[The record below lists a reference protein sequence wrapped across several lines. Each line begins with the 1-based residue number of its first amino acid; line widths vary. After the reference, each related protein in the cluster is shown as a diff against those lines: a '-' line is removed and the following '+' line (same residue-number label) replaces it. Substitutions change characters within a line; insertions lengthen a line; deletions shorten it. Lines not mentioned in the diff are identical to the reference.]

1 MTVYTGYSGIGY
13 VCVIERKGGAR
24 KRGQIEGLKGRIELA
39 TPPTLVDKGSLTPHY
54 YFGPYFIV
62 LTASCCHLQLLSPI
76 AIVATI
82 AARYGY
88 CRQMWSF

>member
-1 MTVYTGYSGIGY
+1 
-13 VCVIERKGGAR
+13 VIERKGGAR
-24 KRGQIEGLKGRIELA
+24 KRGQIEGLKGRIE
-39 TPPTLVDKGSLTPHY
+39 
-54 YFGPYFIV
+54 PYFIV
-62 LTASCCHLQLLSPI
+62 LTAGCCHLQLLSPT